1 MCREYSL
8 SDIFGCRTAMRQRV
22 RMYGPDSVV
31 RQPTQTEHGFSYSH
45 LCWSLASRNDG
56 ISWPKRFVLDSP
68 TRWDVRAGVA

>member
-1 MCREYSL
+1 MYREYSP

-22 RMYGPDSVV
+22 RMYGPDGVV

-45 LCWSLASRNDG
+45 LCWPHASRNDG

-68 TRWDVRAGVA
+68 TRWHVKAGVA